1 MRWNYGRPPT
11 NVLISRKRTGRL
23 ALVGIFLRHGSN
35 IWLALGLAALV
46 ICFVA
51 GVLPFHLLW
60 VAIGALTFYLSEY
73 GFHRFAFHAE
83 PSRFVF
89 VRKLQ
94 HRLHYDHHTEPD
106 RLDLLFLPVWF
117 LIPNLA
123 VTALVFALLF
133 GSSVTGSAMFGV
145 VLAIFHYEWVHY
157 VAHIPYQPR
166 TALGRW
172 IKQPPLYQREI
183 LVRGQQPVDGFC
195 RRHLQASPRGRA
207 QRHHP
212 QALRLEQG
220 REKWNPAFRK
230 DPAPPK
236 ILEPDNAVALST
248 SSFLANPVANFRDRA
263 LSAARVVRGA
273 RGFEHAETSW
283 IIRYRSMARRWRG
296 PGHCPSSASWPRSRS
311 ARCCFRKSSTRIT
324 ARSRWHGRC

>member
-1 MRWNYGRPPT
+1 MRRKYGRPPT

-46 ICFVA
+46 VCFVA
-51 GVLPFHLLW
+51 GILPFHLLW

-83 PSRFVF
+83 PSRFAF

-172 IKQPPLYQREI
+172 IKQY
-183 LVRGQQPVDGFC
+183 
-195 RRHLQASPRGRA
+195 HL
-207 QRHHP
+207 RHHFISEKFWFGVSNP
-212 QALRLEQG
+212 SMDFVGGTFKQA
-220 REKWNPAFRK
+220 RE
-230 DPAPPK
+230 
-236 ILEPDNAVALST
+236 V
-248 SSFLANPVANFRDRA
+248 
-263 LSAARVVRGA
+263 
-273 RGFEHAETSW
+273 
-283 IIRYRSMARRWRG
+283 
-296 PGHCPSSASWPRSRS
+296 
-311 ARCCFRKSSTRIT
+311 
-324 ARSRWHGRC
+324 ARSGTTRKLYG